1 MKPTLLCAALATLL
15 LAGCNKAAAPAPGS
29 TAMAPGGAGSPDS
42 VVATYDNQRITLSEL
57 DSSLIQE
64 FYTLRQKAL
73 ESMILERLVGAEAK
87 KAGKTEEELLKGIA
101 EKAAPV
107 SDERVKAIY
116 DEHKEAFGGRSFEEV
131 KPMIQA
137 QESRQARQEAIV
149 AYFDDLKQKANV
161 KIMLPEPRVNVA
173 ATGPSKGPQGAPVTI
188 IEFSDFQCPFC
199 SQARKSADQAVNNY
213 SGKVRLVFRDFPLPF
228 HDKAEK
234 AAEAGHC
241 AEEQGKFWEM
251 HDRMFDS
258 QDKLSPEDLK
268 ASAKAIGLDTA
279 KFDACLDSGRTADK
293 VKQDIAAAKAAGV
306 TGTPAFFV
314 NGRSLPGVQPYEKLK
329 QVIDE
334 ELSQK

>member
-1 MKPTLLCAALATLL
+1 
-15 LAGCNKAAAPAPGS
+15 
-29 TAMAPGGAGSPDS
+29 
-42 VVATYDNQRITLSEL
+42 
-57 DSSLIQE
+57 
-64 FYTLRQKAL
+64 
-73 ESMILERLVGAEAK
+73 
-87 KAGKTEEELLKGIA
+87 
-101 EKAAPV
+101 
-107 SDERVKAIY
+107 
-116 DEHKEAFGGRSFEEV
+116 
-131 KPMIQA
+131 
-137 QESRQARQEAIV
+137 
-149 AYFDDLKQKANV
+149 
-161 KIMLPEPRVNVA
+161 
-173 ATGPSKGPQGAPVTI
+173 VTI